1 MGQINQCQNPLE
13 DLNNYVCK
21 PDKIKIFRSKYD
33 TVTGEFLGLFETLGY
48 LTVRGD
54 ESKCFLDYGY
64 SKDNSKIL
72 YGNYKMRIP
81 NSFSGSMFNKHW
93 IQYESGTFLGNDF
106 SNTCFLLLRTSDRP
120 EKINYYMGSVNFF
133 PIDIPEKSFEVEGN
147 VEFGPSKFDSN
158 NPEKEKM
165 KEAVLKQSRKV
176 GDFSNGNIK
185 KNANTLLEMKPANK
199 YIQWMGGERMPEGRF
214 FFFFFFFFFLYSL

>member
-1 MGQINQCQNPLE
+1 
-13 DLNNYVCK
+13 
-21 PDKIKIFRSKYD
+21 
-33 TVTGEFLGLFETLGY
+33 
-48 LTVRGD
+48 
-54 ESKCFLDYGY
+54 
-64 SKDNSKIL
+64 
-72 YGNYKMRIP
+72 MRIP

-106 SNTCFLLLRTSDRP
+106 SNTYFLLLRTSDRP

-147 VEFGPSKFDSN
+147 VEFGPSKFDFN

-176 GDFSNGNIK
+176 ADFSNGNIK

-199 YIQWMGGERMPEGRF
+199 YIQWVGGNACLKIDF
-214 FFFFFFFFFLYSL
+214 FFFFFVYSMKKWKF